1 MRVCLLLWVHSFVYT
16 PPTCDPLSPHALPLP
31 LRGTF
36 VWQKFSGRRGLL
48 FCLSLNFFTSM
59 LLVWFRN
66 QSLFAIYFFGR
77 SCTDNVVFGS
87 NETLPKWMPDVGCT
101 KKMSLYKGCTSTF
114 VRVVFQLILLF
125 YCFAWVFGLFCCHL
139 YLWLYV
145 FQTVNKPEPDLTILC
160 VVCCVC
166 VGVRNLSYY

>member
-125 YCFAWVFGLFCCHL
+125 CMSVWFVLLPPLFVALRFPNCQ
-139 YLWLYV
+139 
-145 FQTVNKPEPDLTILC
+145 QTWTGPDHPL
-160 VVCCVC
+160 CCVLC
-166 VGVRNLSYY
+166 LCWC